1 MKTFLAIDIGGTYIK
16 SALIDENAHISN
28 NKRLPTAQSLE
39 AFQNQI
45 LSLVSP
51 MAGSI
56 AGVAFSVPGKVDI
69 HTCTIYHGGAL
80 AFLHQLSLR
89 TLIKQA
95 FPHLEV
101 LAENDG
107 KAAAL
112 GELGYGNLQNTTNSA
127 VITLGTDV
135 GGGLIINGEIYRGS
149 HFLAGELSSIYG
161 LESNNEI
168 KVYGSLGSAVQMIQ
182 LIGTRLNLKN
192 PNDGQAV
199 FHAITQKNPIATKI
213 FKNYCRQ
220 IAQLILSIQAV
231 LDLTHYAIGGGISTQ
246 TILIEEINRQYDA
259 LLDKIQYNGHKIVKD
274 TLHRPTILKAK
285 LGNQANLYGAVYPFI
300 KRKNK

>member
-1 MKTFLAIDIGGTYIK
+1 M
-16 SALIDENAHISN
+16 
-28 NKRLPTAQSLE
+28 
-39 AFQNQI
+39 
-45 LSLVSP
+45 
-51 MAGSI
+51 
-56 AGVAFSVPGKVDI
+56 
-69 HTCTIYHGGAL
+69 
-80 AFLHQLSLR
+80 
-89 TLIKQA
+89 
-95 FPHLEV
+95 

-127 VITLGTDV
+127 VITLGTGV
-135 GGGLIINGEIYRGS
+135 GGGLIINGESYRGS

-161 LESNNEI
+161 LESNDEI

-182 LIGTRLNLKN
+182 LIGTSLNLKN

-220 IAQLILSIQAV
+220 ITQLILSIQAV

-246 TILIEEINRQYDA
+246 TILIEEINHQYDA